1 MNMNNNLEKQ
11 IAPTVSCLKNE
22 LHDDSINNL
31 SSLKSI
37 YYDARHYKLIY
48 ENNYFSPDSLS
59 FDIPFW
65 IDMANQYG
73 DSVLELCCG
82 SGRISIP
89 LAQTGKLVT
98 GIDILDSMLS
108 EAREKC
114 SQAEWV
120 KADVRNFDLGN
131 KFSLIIFPFNSL
143 GHLLDIKAIEDCFSC
158 IRKHL
163 KPEGRFIIDLEN
175 SCRQENLEFYF
186 SKDRGLLSAYPDPDG
201 KGTFVVTYQN
211 EVDLSKQINNAKLFF
226 QLIEQKK
233 EIIQEV
239 PYRLFFPQELE
250 ALLKYN
256 GFTVESKLGS
266 HNKEPFTS
274 QSPNHIVIS
283 KLQE

>member
-1 MNMNNNLEKQ
+1 MNSNLEKQ
-11 IAPTVSCLKNE
+11 INLT
-22 LHDDSINNL
+22 DSSLNNL
-31 SSLKSI
+31 LYNDNINTLSKLESI
-37 YYDARHYKLIY
+37 YYDGRHYELIY
-48 ENNYFSPDSLS
+48 KNSYIDPDFLS
-59 FDIPFW
+59 SDTPFW

-89 LAQTGKLVT
+89 LAQGGKLVT

-108 EAREKC
+108 SAREKC
-114 SQAEWV
+114 CQAEWI
-120 KADVRNFDLGN
+120 KADVRNFDLGK

-143 GHLLDIKAIEDCFSC
+143 GHLLDIKAIEDCFRC
-158 IRKHL
+158 VRKHL

-175 SCRQENLEFYF
+175 SCNQENLEFYF
-186 SKDRGLLSAYPDPDG
+186 SKARVLFSAYPDPDG

-211 EVDLSKQINNAKLFF
+211 EVDLSRQINNAKLFF

-256 GFTVESKLGS
+256 GFTVESKFGS

-283 KLQE
+283 KLQG